1 MKHTLLLTILI
12 IIVVYIV
19 TAITLQQ
26 YNPITWDNYVKE
38 TTLKMIVIFSVLGGS
53 IIYIHSKHNK

>member
-1 MKHTLLLTILI
+1 MKNTTILTILI
-12 IIVVYIV
+12 IIVVYTV

-38 TTLKMIVIFSVLGGS
+38 TTLIMIVIFSVLGGS
-53 IIYIHSKHNK
+53 IIYIHSKLNK